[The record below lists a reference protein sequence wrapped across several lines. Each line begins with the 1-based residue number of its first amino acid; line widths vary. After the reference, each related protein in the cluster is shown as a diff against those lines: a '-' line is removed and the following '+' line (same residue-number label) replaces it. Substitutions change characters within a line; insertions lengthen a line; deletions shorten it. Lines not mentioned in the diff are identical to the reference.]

1 MVPGFLESLPLI
13 GALAIT
19 RTLRQEYVVNATVR
33 WPNDVVVDW
42 QKIAGVL
49 VESKTKGNELLY
61 AILGLGIN
69 ANFDTEAIS
78 PTGVRLVSL
87 LALLGAP
94 VNREHLIAMVL
105 SETEKV
111 CGSLQNSE
119 NDVIAQLR
127 ELDCSRG
134 HRVRV
139 KLLERE
145 IAGTV
150 EDYETLSKV
159 RIRSRKGVETV
170 ETDELV
176 SVDYQS
182 D

>member
-1 MVPGFLESLPLI
+1 
-13 GALAIT
+13 
-19 RTLRQEYVVNATVR
+19 
-33 WPNDVVVDW
+33 
-42 QKIAGVL
+42 
-49 VESKTKGNELLY
+49 
-61 AILGLGIN
+61 
-69 ANFDTEAIS
+69 
-78 PTGVRLVSL
+78 
-87 LALLGAP
+87 
-94 VNREHLIAMVL
+94 MVL